1 MKGIIAS
8 AVLCMAVLYMA
19 PISHAA
25 PPCGGHGTRETMLV
39 STAWLAAHLADP
51 NVVVLAVGRPGEY
64 EDGHIPGALDLKYAD
79 IVTKAGETPLTT
91 ELPPMARL
99 ADVFGK
105 LGVSNSSRVILYVSN
120 DSLSLTTRAY
130 LTLDA
135 MGMGART
142 ALLDG
147 GLGTWKSESR
157 PVTKEVRAVKAA
169 KLEPCAQNDI
179 IADRGYVQVNLRH
192 AGVDIVDARDPG
204 FYSGAQIPNNQR
216 AGHIPG
222 AANITYKTL
231 VDSMNKFKTAQDL
244 AAMFAAAGVKPGDRV
259 VSYCHIGQQATV
271 VYFAARYLGYDAR
284 LYDGSWE
291 DWSAHRELPAEV
303 SERK

>member
-1 MKGIIAS
+1 MKRIIACC
-8 AVLCMAVLYMA
+8 VLCLASVL
-19 PISHAA
+19 HAA
-25 PPCGGHGTRETMLV
+25 PACGGHGTRETMLV
-39 STAWLAAHLADP
+39 STEWLAGHLNDP
-51 NVVVLAVGRPGEY
+51 NIVVLAVGRPGEY
-64 EDGHIPGALDLKYAD
+64 DGGHIPGALELRYSD
-79 IVTKAGETPLTT
+79 IVTKPGETPLTT
-91 ELPPMARL
+91 ELPPMDRL

-105 LGVSNSSRVILYVSN
+105 LGVSNNSRVILYVSN
-120 DSLSLTTRAY
+120 DTLSLTTRAY

-147 GLGTWKSESR
+147 GLITWQNENR
-157 PVTKEVRAVKAA
+157 PVTKEVRPVKAA
-169 KLEPCAQNDI
+169 KLVPCPQNDI
-179 IADRGYVQVNLRH
+179 IADRDYVRANLRH

-204 FYSGAQIPNNQR
+204 YYSGAQIPNNQR

-222 AANITYKTL
+222 ATNIAYKTL
-231 VDSMNKFKTAQDL
+231 ADAANKFKPAGEL
-244 AAMFAAAGVKPGDRV
+244 AAMFAAGGVKPGDRV

-291 DWSAHRELPAEV
+291 DWSAHTELPAEV
-303 SERK
+303 SDRK